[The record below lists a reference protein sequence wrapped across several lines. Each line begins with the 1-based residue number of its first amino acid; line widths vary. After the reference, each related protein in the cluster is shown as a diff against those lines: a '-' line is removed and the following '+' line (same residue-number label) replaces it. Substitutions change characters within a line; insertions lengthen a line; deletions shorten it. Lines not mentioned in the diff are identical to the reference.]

1 MSLLRLTVTAILDI
15 IVMFVFCIYI
25 NNEQVVKDV
34 VLTIN
39 QAIGPVEKGVTK
51 IQKTLHKKTVV
62 SSDDEEEESDIE
74 FETNVTE
81 NLTAK
86 ERDDDEMV

>member
-1 MSLLRLTVTAILDI
+1 MY
-15 IVMFVFCIYI
+15 IYI
-25 NNEQVVKDV
+25 INEKVVKDV

-51 IQKTLHKKTVV
+51 IQKTFHQKSVV

-74 FETNVTE
+74 IETNVTE

-86 ERDDDEMV
+86 ERDDNAMV